1 MGMPALSGEVTK
13 MTTQDR
19 ALLLE
24 QATVAELHRQ
34 LREVTAER
42 DRVLAL
48 LKATLRQV
56 KIREARR

>member
-1 MGMPALSGEVTK
+1 
-13 MTTQDR
+13 MTTQER

-24 QATVAELHRQ
+24 QATVAELQRQ